1 MAFKPIVVEKE
12 IDGVIYTAQFNG
24 MSQRTKV
31 ATIASEGIEG
41 VAPYLFENVLVDPKI
56 LDVDEYFGTDA
67 EHYDNVLTFLTKV
80 ASADKEYFPASDK
93 VANKGKGK

>member
-12 IDGVIYTAQFNG
+12 IDGVIYKAQFNG